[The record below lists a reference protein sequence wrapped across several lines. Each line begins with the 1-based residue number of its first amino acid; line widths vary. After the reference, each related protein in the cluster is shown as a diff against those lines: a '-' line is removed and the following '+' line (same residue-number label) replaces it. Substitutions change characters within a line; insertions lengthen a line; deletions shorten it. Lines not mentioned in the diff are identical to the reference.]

1 MAVTLANAIA
11 LITKYG
17 EKGWDAVYKED
28 ARISLLAPNED
39 SRRVKFSLENAKRI
53 KVAKL
58 TLGGLSDYDRNNI
71 ETGSPE
77 GLLPDSFPAVER
89 GYKKA
94 AAALTWEERE
104 LTQDRAAQ
112 YVIEMMDD
120 EETNGLAVGSTT
132 AEVGRTVVVPEVDAY
147 AFAKLFSDVSA
158 YNLGNVV
165 NGSIAS
171 TPYAAFVDGNKWL
184 DDHEVGT
191 ENRIAFCSTSYL
203 AALKKSNE
211 ITKWLD
217 VESKLDHKVSF
228 KVTEL
233 DGVKLISVPPAR
245 FKTVFN
251 KRPNGGWYGSGD
263 DIDFILM
270 DSAAAVHVT
279 KYRTQRVLSGDLALA
294 ATGMDSTCVY
304 YRIYHDLFV
313 FDNKAQGIFIHYGG
327 LSAVSG
333 LNDFSVILNADGVIV
348 AQMEQPAGELTR
360 IYLTERTSE
369 TTPAL
374 PVAVDG
380 VWPAWTTN
388 ITYDHVIG
396 EGSAFT
402 AAGTYTLVGVRGGQ
416 VIGVKTLTITGNQG
430 EFTYAL
436 ADAA

>member
-1 MAVTLANAIA
+1 MAVTLANAIS

-17 EKGWDAVYKED
+17 DKAWDAVYKED
-28 ARISLLAPNED
+28 SRISLLAPNED

-58 TLGGLSDYDRNNI
+58 TLGGFSDYERNNI

-89 GYKKA
+89 GYRKA
-94 AAALTWEERE
+94 AAALVWEERE
-104 LTQDRAAQ
+104 LTQDRGAM
-112 YVIEMMDD
+112 YTIEMMDD
-120 EETNGLAVGSTT
+120 EETNGLAVGATT
-132 AEVGRTVVVPEVDAY
+132 AEVSRTIAVPEVDAY
-147 AFAKLFSDVSA
+147 AFAKLFADVKG

-165 NGSIAS
+165 TNSISSA
-171 TPYAAFVDGNKWL
+171 PYAAFVDGEKWL

-191 ENRIAFCSTSYL
+191 EGRIAFCSTSYL
-203 AALKKSNE
+203 NALKKSSE
-211 ITKWLD
+211 ITKWID

-279 KYRTQRVLSGDLALA
+279 KYRTQKVLSGDLALA

-304 YRIYHDLFV
+304 FRIYHDLFV
-313 FDNKAQGIFIHYGG
+313 FDNKAQGIYIHYGG
-327 LSAVSG
+327 LSAVSNI
-333 LNDFSVILNADGVIV
+333 NDFSLVLNPEGVVTAI
-348 AQMEQPAGELTR
+348 MEQPAGELTR
-360 IYLTERTSE
+360 VYLTTRTSV

-374 PVAVDG
+374 PAAGD
-380 VWPAWTTN
+380 AWATN
-388 ITYDHVIG
+388 FTYDKGIMD
-396 EGSAFT
+396 GSAFT
-402 AAGTYTLVGVRGGQ
+402 AAGTYVLVGVRGGQ
-416 VIGVKTLTITGNQG
+416 VIGVKDLVISGNQG
-430 EFTYAL
+430 EFTYTLGAHS
-436 ADAA
+436 